1 MEIDKK
7 RLTALLAV
15 KRDIR
20 NALEISS
27 QVLPKMTNPE
37 LNYYKDI
44 ITLGNRISRT
54 LRAPPG
60 YQPGM
65 VLVAGIPP
73 APQPESIRKGKLG
86 NVLLQIREEKSDDTN
101 IPEEILLREPS
112 PPSLTKQAVHVPIKE
127 VAEPPQSPKL
137 TESNKREAEAPPA
150 AVEQPKRRREIAIDF
165 GFDSDSDD

>member
-86 NVLLQIREEKSDDTN
+86 NVLLQIREEKSDDN
-101 IPEEILLREPS
+101 IPEVREPS
-112 PPSLTKQAVHVPIKE
+112 PPPLTKQAVHLPIKE

-137 TESNKREAEAPPA
+137 TESNKREAETPPA